1 MITVFIFAVY
11 LSQCLKLKEMNFLFK
26 FGCVYKYHLS
36 GLSTLNA
43 VASWSPSALK
53 SSNFVCLYTC
63 ADVWLHECMC
73 VWLWWCANVGGQIFW
88 QNFKGLLTKILIMMY
103 FSSFEKKE
111 NHSFSFFPLVY
122 LPNLS
127 QQYFLSHT
135 LFPNFAIFPQKVGF
149 KSTVFETVPFG
160 NYPDK

>member
-1 MITVFIFAVY
+1 
-11 LSQCLKLKEMNFLFK
+11 
-26 FGCVYKYHLS
+26 
-36 GLSTLNA
+36 
-43 VASWSPSALK
+43 
-53 SSNFVCLYTC
+53 
-63 ADVWLHECMC
+63 
-73 VWLWWCANVGGQIFW
+73 
-88 QNFKGLLTKILIMMY
+88 MMY